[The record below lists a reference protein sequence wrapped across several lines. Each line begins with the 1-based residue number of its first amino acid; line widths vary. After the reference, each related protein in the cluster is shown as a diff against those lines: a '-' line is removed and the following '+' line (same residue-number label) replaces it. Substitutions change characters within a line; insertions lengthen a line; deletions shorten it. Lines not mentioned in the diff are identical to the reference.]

1 MTQLNKPVSRDT
13 TEQIGAKSHA
23 MTIPHNI
30 TDCGRIPGETND
42 CTVRATAHCFDI
54 NYADAHAR
62 LSELGR
68 KNGKGMH
75 FSRVVDSLG
84 LVRRA
89 DLCAMTLK
97 KALPDMNSGRFIC
110 LVSRHVFA
118 VIDGIV
124 HDSWKQKP
132 GRRLK
137 MVYENPKGMV
147 NKN

>member
-1 MTQLNKPVSRDT
+1 MTKPISRDT
-13 TEQIGAKSHA
+13 AEQIGTKPHA
-23 MTIPHNI
+23 IIIPHNI
-30 TDCGRIPGETND
+30 TDCGRIPGETRD

-54 NYADAHAR
+54 HYVVAHAR

-68 KNGKGMH
+68 KNGRGLH

-89 DLCAMTLK
+89 DLCAMTLR
-97 KALPDMNSGRFIC
+97 KALPEMKSGRFIC
-110 LVSRHVFA
+110 SVSRHVFA

-124 HDSWKQKP
+124 HDSWVQKP
-132 GRRLK
+132 GRRLE
-137 MVYENPKGMV
+137 MVYENPKGSA